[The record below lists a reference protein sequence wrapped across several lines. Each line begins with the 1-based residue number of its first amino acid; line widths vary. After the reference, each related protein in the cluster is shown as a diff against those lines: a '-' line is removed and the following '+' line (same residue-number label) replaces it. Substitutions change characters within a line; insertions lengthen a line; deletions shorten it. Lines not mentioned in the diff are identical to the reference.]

1 MGSSFVRGAVSWLQ
15 LLCFSSSTTNILYTC
30 THLELIPPTASDR
43 DRIRG
48 EIAGKSRG
56 NCGKVSGKFR
66 ESLGCSIFYLRRY
79 PNPGNALKYRYTGKL
94 I

>member
-30 THLELIPPTASDR
+30 TQLELIPPTASDR

-48 EIAGKSRG
+48 EIAGKSRR

-66 ESLGCSIFYLRRY
+66 ESLGEISGVLYSTY
-79 PNPGNALKYRYTGKL
+79 VGNPRLSGR
-94 I
+94 

>member
-30 THLELIPPTASDR
+30 TQLELIPPTASDF

-48 EIAGKSRG
+48 ESLGENG
-56 NCGKVSGKFR
+56 GKVSGKMA
-66 ESLGCSIFYLRRY
+66 
-79 PNPGNALKYRYTGKL
+79 GNFGKVTGVL
-94 I
+94 NSTYVGIPTQVMH